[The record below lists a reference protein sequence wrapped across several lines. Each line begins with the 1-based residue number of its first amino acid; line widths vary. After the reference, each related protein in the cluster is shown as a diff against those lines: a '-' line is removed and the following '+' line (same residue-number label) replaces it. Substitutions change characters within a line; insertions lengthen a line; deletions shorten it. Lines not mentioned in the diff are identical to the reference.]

1 MTLRELSGR
10 LLVVVGASGAG
21 KDSVIAAWLASID
34 EATRPHRARRT
45 ITRPAH
51 DASEDHEPVDAAR
64 FESLRAARA
73 FAFHWD
79 AHGLRYG
86 VRHEALAPL
95 VAGRWVVVNGS
106 RAHLAE
112 LRAVAPGARVVEIEA
127 AAVMRAARLGGRGR
141 EAGDAIVARLERVVA
156 SVEPDLRVVN
166 DGPLDAAVAT
176 LDAWWRGLAQR
187 GVDPERADARL
198 RPRRA

>member
-1 MTLRELSGR
+1 MTLRELSAR

-34 EATRPHRARRT
+34 EAARPHRARRT

-51 DASEDHEPVDAAR
+51 EASEDHEPVDAAR

-106 RAHLAE
+106 RAHLPA
-112 LRAVAPGARVVEIEA
+112 LRTVAPGARVVEIDA
-127 AAVMRAARLGGRGR
+127 SAAVRAARLGGRGR
-141 EAGDAIVARLERVVA
+141 EAGEAIAARLERVAPVVGA
-156 SVEPDLRVVN
+156 DLRVLN
-166 DGPLDAAVAT
+166 DGSLDAAVAT
-176 LDAWWRGLAQR
+176 LDAWWHGLPAQGR
-187 GVDPERADARL
+187 
-198 RPRRA
+198 